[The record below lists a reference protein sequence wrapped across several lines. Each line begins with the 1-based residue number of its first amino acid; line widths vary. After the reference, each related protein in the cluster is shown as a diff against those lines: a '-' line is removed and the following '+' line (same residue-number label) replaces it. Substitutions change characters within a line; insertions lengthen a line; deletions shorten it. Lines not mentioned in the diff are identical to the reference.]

1 MTLTRSFLGV
11 WLVALMISL
20 TGCGGTYDATVS
32 GIITLDGKPLP
43 RGTVCFNPDTD
54 GPSAYGLIQ
63 SDGKYTLATGREE
76 GLPSGAYTVT
86 VVANEQSVEKTPGAT
101 PTPGKPISPAVY
113 RNKNSSPL
121 KYNLEAGSNQIDI
134 PLSST
139 PSVNAQVR

>member
-1 MTLTRSFLGV
+1 MSLPKSAPSLCLIFLS
-11 WLVALMISL
+11 LLL

-32 GIITLDGKPLP
+32 GIITLDGNPLP
-43 RGTVCFNPDTD
+43 RGTVCFNPDAD

-86 VVANEQSVEKTPGAT
+86 VVANEQSVEKTPGAI
-101 PTPGKPISPAVY
+101 PTPGKPISPSWY

-134 PLSST
+134 SLTST
-139 PSVNAQVR
+139 PPAGTQVR